1 MDESTGSIV
10 NLKVSDNR
18 KEKCTTMMILGLE
31 AFKVFMACMLS
42 LFVSQKCDDHVCN
55 VSDIFQDDTTGNH
68 AVIGLNFFTLFA
80 FMIGYYIEYMREQYI
95 IHHFNNNP
103 KLSDHNIIKII
114 DKDRDYEGTFY
125 AGYPLQ
131 VGSKAVLEI
140 DNKEK
145 IVFFAHPSPKAK
157 AEKDHAWAQKYDQ
170 KKLVDYLKK
179 GSKAVMSAISHR
191 NTVTKDTFMLT
202 GFSDALSELEKRCK

>member
-1 MDESTGSIV
+1 METNEKHVSGSFISRLFFMLV
-10 NLKVSDNR
+10 LCILLGFLVSATSSFGQDNLRKAEKSFRDWSVFVSKDDP
-18 KEKCTTMMILGLE
+18 KMCFIASQSIKGE
-31 AFKVFMACMLS
+31 AF
-42 LFVSQKCDDHVCN
+42 
-55 VSDIFQDDTTGNH
+55 
-68 AVIGLNFFTLFA
+68 
-80 FMIGYYIEYMREQYI
+80 R
-95 IHHFNNNP
+95 NNQ
-103 KLSDHNIIKII
+103 KLSSVNREKGTLYVIKII

-202 GFSDALSELEKRCK
+202 GFSDALSELERRCK

>member
-1 MDESTGSIV
+1 MKPIRNHVLAPTFNILFFMVFFSVLLSFLFSTKSSFGQDNLRKAEKSFRDWSVFVSKDDPEMCFIASQSI
-10 NLKVSDNR
+10 K
-18 KEKCTTMMILGLE
+18 GE
-31 AFKVFMACMLS
+31 AF
-42 LFVSQKCDDHVCN
+42 
-55 VSDIFQDDTTGNH
+55 
-68 AVIGLNFFTLFA
+68 
-80 FMIGYYIEYMREQYI
+80 R
-95 IHHFNNNP
+95 NNQ
-103 KLSDHNIIKII
+103 KLSSVNREKGTLYIIKILN
-114 DKDRDYEGTFY
+114 KDSEYEGTFY

-170 KKLVDYLKK
+170 KKLIDNLKK

-202 GFSDALSELEKRCK
+202 GFSDALSELAKRCKSN

>member
-1 MDESTGSIV
+1 MKSDS
-10 NLKVSDNR
+10 NYVS
-18 KEKCTTMMILGLE
+18 
-31 AFKVFMACMLS
+31 AFYLNKPFFIFFICIQLS
-42 LFVSQKCDDHVCN
+42 LFTTNNSFGQDNLRKAEKSFRDWSVFVSKDDPKMCFIA
-55 VSDIFQDDTTGNH
+55 SQSIKGE
-68 AVIGLNFFTLFA
+68 A
-80 FMIGYYIEYMREQYI
+80 FR
-95 IHHFNNNP
+95 NNQ
-103 KLSDHNIIKII
+103 KLSSVNREKGTLYIIKII
-114 DKDRDYEGTFY
+114 NKGSEYEGTFY

-179 GSKAVMSAISHR
+179 GSKAIMSAISHR

-202 GFSDALSELEKRCK
+202 GFSDALLELEKRCKSN

>member
-1 MDESTGSIV
+1 MSASYLNKPFFIFFICILLSLFAANNSFGQDNLRKAEKSFRDWSVFVSKDDPKMCFIASQSI
-10 NLKVSDNR
+10 K
-18 KEKCTTMMILGLE
+18 GE
-31 AFKVFMACMLS
+31 AFK
-42 LFVSQKCDDHVCN
+42 
-55 VSDIFQDDTTGNH
+55 
-68 AVIGLNFFTLFA
+68 
-80 FMIGYYIEYMREQYI
+80 
-95 IHHFNNNP
+95 NNQ
-103 KLSDHNIIKII
+103 KLSSVNREKGTLYIIKII
-114 DKDRDYEGTFY
+114 NKDGEYEGTFY

-179 GSKAVMSAISHR
+179 GSKAIMSAISHR

-202 GFSDALSELEKRCK
+202 GFSDALLELEKRCRLN

>member
-1 MDESTGSIV
+1 MKPNSNNVSALSFKTLFFIVFCILLNYILATKSSFGQDNLRKAEKSFRDWSVFVSKDDPEMCFIASQSI
-10 NLKVSDNR
+10 K
-18 KEKCTTMMILGLE
+18 GE
-31 AFKVFMACMLS
+31 AFRNNQKLS
-42 LFVSQKCDDHVCN
+42 SVNREK
-55 VSDIFQDDTTGNH
+55 G
-68 AVIGLNFFTLFA
+68 TL
-80 FMIGYYIEYMREQYI
+80 YI
-95 IHHFNNNP
+95 IKVIN
-103 KLSDHNIIKII
+103 
-114 DKDRDYEGTFY
+114 KDNEYEGTFY

-140 DNKEK
+140 DNKGK

>member
-1 MDESTGSIV
+1 MKPNENHVYVSYLNMLFGILILCVLFTSLFAAKSSFGQN
-10 NLKVSDNR
+10 NLRKAEKSFRDWSVFVSEDDP
-18 KEKCTTMMILGLE
+18 KMCFIASQSVKGE
-31 AFKVFMACMLS
+31 AF
-42 LFVSQKCDDHVCN
+42 
-55 VSDIFQDDTTGNH
+55 
-68 AVIGLNFFTLFA
+68 
-80 FMIGYYIEYMREQYI
+80 R
-95 IHHFNNNP
+95 NNQ
-103 KLSDHNIIKII
+103 KLSSVNREKGTLYIIKIVN
-114 DKDRDYEGTFY
+114 KDNEYEGTFY

-131 VGSKAVLEI
+131 VGSKSVLEV

-170 KKLVDYLKK
+170 KKLVEYLKK

-202 GFSDALSELEKRCK
+202 GFSDALSELEKRCKSN

>member
-1 MDESTGSIV
+1 MFDIKILRIAMKP
-10 NLKVSDNR
+10 NKNYVS
-18 KEKCTTMMILGLE
+18 
-31 AFKVFMACMLS
+31 VSYLS
-42 LFVSQKCDDHVCN
+42 KM
-55 VSDIFQDDTTGNH
+55 
-68 AVIGLNFFTLFA
+68 FFTLIFCVLLSLLVQVKSSLGQDNLRKAEKSFRDWSVFVSKNDPKMCFIASQSIKGEA
-80 FMIGYYIEYMREQYI
+80 FRNNQKLSSVNREKGTLYI
-95 IHHFNNNP
+95 IKVIN
-103 KLSDHNIIKII
+103 
-114 DKDRDYEGTFY
+114 KDSEYEGTFY

-157 AEKDHAWAQKYDQ
+157 AEKDHAWAQRYDQ

-202 GFSDALSELEKRCK
+202 GFSDALSELEKRCKSN

>member
-1 MDESTGSIV
+1 MKPNENHVSVSYLNMLFGILILCVLFTSLFSAKSSFGQNNLRKAEKSFRDWSVFVSEDDPKMCFIASQSI
-10 NLKVSDNR
+10 K
-18 KEKCTTMMILGLE
+18 GE
-31 AFKVFMACMLS
+31 AF
-42 LFVSQKCDDHVCN
+42 
-55 VSDIFQDDTTGNH
+55 
-68 AVIGLNFFTLFA
+68 
-80 FMIGYYIEYMREQYI
+80 R
-95 IHHFNNNP
+95 NNQ
-103 KLSDHNIIKII
+103 KLSSVNREKGTLYIIKIVN
-114 DKDRDYEGTFY
+114 KDNEYEGTFY

-131 VGSKAVLEI
+131 VGSKSVLEV

-170 KKLVDYLKK
+170 KKLVEYLKK

-202 GFSDALSELEKRCK
+202 GFSDALSELEKRCKSN

>member
-1 MDESTGSIV
+1 MKPNSNNISALNFKMLFFIVFCILLTSILATKSSFGQD
-10 NLKVSDNR
+10 NLRKAEKSFRDWSVFVSKDDPEMCFIASQSI
-18 KEKCTTMMILGLE
+18 KGE
-31 AFKVFMACMLS
+31 AFRNN
-42 LFVSQKCDDHVCN
+42 QKLPSVN
-55 VSDIFQDDTTGNH
+55 REKG
-68 AVIGLNFFTLFA
+68 TL
-80 FMIGYYIEYMREQYI
+80 Y
-95 IHHFNNNP
+95 
-103 KLSDHNIIKII
+103 IIKILN
-114 DKDRDYEGTFY
+114 KDSEYEGTFY

-202 GFSDALSELEKRCK
+202 GFSDALSELEKRCKSN

>member
-1 MDESTGSIV
+1 MKPNSNNLSALNFKMLFFIVFCILLNSILATKSSFGQE
-10 NLKVSDNR
+10 NLRKAEKSFRDWSVFVSKDDPEMCFIASQSI
-18 KEKCTTMMILGLE
+18 KGE
-31 AFKVFMACMLS
+31 AFRNN
-42 LFVSQKCDDHVCN
+42 QKLPSVN
-55 VSDIFQDDTTGNH
+55 REKG
-68 AVIGLNFFTLFA
+68 TL
-80 FMIGYYIEYMREQYI
+80 Y
-95 IHHFNNNP
+95 
-103 KLSDHNIIKII
+103 IIKILN
-114 DKDRDYEGTFY
+114 KDSEYEGTFY

-202 GFSDALSELEKRCK
+202 GFSDALSELEKRCKSN